1 LWSVPNCSSHQLF
14 QRVLNQRSLS
24 TKEAFFIKCIR
35 SFYRAPLCYTTV
47 PKLDYMENPLF
58 RNLRFTVL
66 PTLCLQLLSGCASYG
81 TISNQPITDVEPSAR
96 YAINHAVDS
105 GRSNEVTLVLAFSG
119 GGTRAAALAYG
130 VLEAMRDTTVNLD
143 GESQRLLDEI
153 DVISS
158 VSGGSFTAAYYGLH
172 GDKTFTDFEK
182 DFLRSDVS
190 GELMYGL
197 VDPELWVSTGGRTE
211 MAIDYYEEKVFRG
224 ATYADLQRR
233 EGPLLVINATD
244 LGRGVRFSFL
254 QDYFDLLCSDLSSFQ
269 VARAVAASS
278 AVPLLFHPVVLKNH
292 TGCNG
297 SEQTVFEGTSPAATR
312 SPQLSHVVDGLNSY
326 ALKDQRQYI
335 HLVDGGITDNLGLLA
350 IYEMVEMAGGAK
362 SFLDSIGAVP
372 APRIIMISV
381 NASTTPQYDIEL
393 TNANPSVEDT
403 INLVTDAQLH
413 RTNVAT
419 IELMHNSI
427 RRWSSELSTPE
438 QVVDSYFVKID
449 FNRLPQAERRLYFN
463 QIPTNYSLT
472 EEQVDDLIAAGRELL
487 VNNTEFQRFI
497 KDLGKDQQ

>member
-1 LWSVPNCSSHQLF
+1 
-14 QRVLNQRSLS
+14 
-24 TKEAFFIKCIR
+24 
-35 SFYRAPLCYTTV
+35 
-47 PKLDYMENPLF
+47 MENPLF
-58 RNLRFTVL
+58 RHLRFIVL
-66 PTLCLQLLSGCASYG
+66 LAVSLPLLSACASYG
-81 TISNQPITDVEPSAR
+81 TISNQPITDVESSAR
-96 YAINHAVDS
+96 YAIDHVVNS
-105 GRSNEVTLVLAFSG
+105 GRSSEVTMVVALSG

-130 VLEAMRDTTVNLD
+130 VLQAMRDTSVNLD
-143 GESQRLLDEI
+143 GRSQRLLDEI

-182 DFLRSDVS
+182 KFLRSDVS

-197 VDPELWVSTGGRTE
+197 FDPELWVSTGGRTE
-211 MAIDYYEEKVFRG
+211 MAVDYYEETVFRG
-224 ATYADLQRR
+224 ATFADLQRR

-292 TGCNG
+292 TGCTTRK
-297 SEQTVFEGTSPAATR
+297 QTVVEGVRPAATN

-350 IYEMVEMAGGAK
+350 IYEMVEIAGGAK
-362 SFLDSIGAVP
+362 RFLDSIGGVP

-381 NASTTPQYDIEL
+381 NASTSPQYDIEL
-393 TNANPSVEDT
+393 TNENPSVEDT
-403 INLVTDAQLH
+403 INLVTDAQIH
-413 RTNVAT
+413 RTNMAT
-419 IELMHNSI
+419 MELLHDSI

-438 QVVDSYFVKID
+438 QVVDSYFVEID
-449 FNRLPQAERRLYFN
+449 FNGFPQAERRLYFN
-463 QIPTNYSLT
+463 QIPTNFSLT
-472 EEQVDDLIAAGRELL
+472 
-487 VNNTEFQRFI
+487 
-497 KDLGKDQQ
+497 

>member
-1 LWSVPNCSSHQLF
+1 MTTKKGPDTFLEKVSGPFL
-14 QRVLNQRSLS
+14 LALS
-24 TKEAFFIKCIR
+24 
-35 SFYRAPLCYTTV
+35 
-47 PKLDYMENPLF
+47 
-58 RNLRFTVL
+58 
-66 PTLCLQLLSGCASYG
+66 LQLLSACAAYG
-81 TISNQPITDVEPSAR
+81 TISNQPITEVGPSVR
-96 YAINHAVDS
+96 YSINQAVHTD
-105 GRSNEVTLVLAFSG
+105 RSNEVTMVLAFSG

-130 VLEAMRDTTVNLD
+130 VLEAMRDTSVNLD
-143 GESQRLLDEI
+143 DRSQRLLDEI

-158 VSGGSFTAAYYGLH
+158 VSGGSFTAAYYGLN
-172 GDKTFTDFEK
+172 GDEIFTDFENN
-182 DFLRSDVS
+182 FLRRDVS
-190 GELMYGL
+190 GELMDGL
-197 VDPELWVSTGGRTE
+197 LDPELWVSTDGRTE
-211 MAIDYYEEKVFRG
+211 MAIDYYEEQVFRG
-224 ATYADLQRR
+224 ATFADLQRR

-278 AVPLLFHPVVLKNH
+278 AVPVLFHPVVLKNH
-292 TGCNG
+292 SGCNA
-297 SEQTVFEGTSPAATR
+297 SAQTVFEGGRPPASS

-350 IYEMVEMAGGAK
+350 IYEMVEVAGGAK

-403 INLVTDAQLH
+403 INLVTDAQIH
-413 RTNVAT
+413 RTNAAT
-419 IELMHNSI
+419 MELMHNSI
-427 RRWSSELSTPE
+427 RRWSSELATAE
-438 QVVDSYFVKID
+438 QSVDSYFVEID
-449 FNRLPQAERRLYFN
+449 FNSFPEAQRRLYFN

-472 EEQVDDLIAAGRELL
+472 EQQADDLIAAGRELL
-487 VNNTEFQRFI
+487 ESNTEFQRFI
-497 KDLGKDQQ
+497 RDLQ